1 MLEQS
6 IARDVLDAALA
17 TGGDF
22 AEIFLEDRRN
32 NTLILQDNRLE
43 MVNSG
48 RIHGAGIRVYTGL
61 NAVYAYTNDTSRE
74 GLLRCAGQAASAVKQ
89 QRRSPVQA
97 APFVVAN
104 HPNVHVIQQAPSAD
118 RCQERRRIS
127 CAPPMRPRA
136 KRRRNRPGGMQ
147 L

>member
-6 IARDVLDAALA
+6 IARDALDAALA

-32 NTLILQDNRLE
+32 NTLVLQDNRLE

-61 NAVYAYTNDTSRE
+61 NAV
-74 GLLRCAGQAASAVKQ
+74 
-89 QRRSPVQA
+89 
-97 APFVVAN
+97 
-104 HPNVHVIQQAPSAD
+104 
-118 RCQERRRIS
+118 
-127 CAPPMRPRA
+127 
-136 KRRRNRPGGMQ
+136 
-147 L
+147 